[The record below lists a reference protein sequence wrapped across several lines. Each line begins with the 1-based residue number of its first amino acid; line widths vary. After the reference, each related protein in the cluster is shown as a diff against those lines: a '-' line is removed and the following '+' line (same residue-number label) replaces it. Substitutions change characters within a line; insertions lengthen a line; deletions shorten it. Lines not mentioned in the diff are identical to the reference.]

1 MVTLDTRL
9 ATIDWDDAAFIG
21 DDLIDTDLVGDV
33 WGEEWESVCRDDG
46 TVRDLRDLLIRVDR
60 MGRVEEGVR
69 SELSRIGV
77 RRAEGERIR
86 AEAMVDLAVWAHR
99 AVGAGV
105 DKSEIARLAGVTR
118 PTVYAIL
125 DAQ

>member
-1 MVTLDTRL
+1 MITQQHQ
-9 ATIDWDDAAFIG
+9 A
-21 DDLIDTDLVGDV
+21 
-33 WGEEWESVCRDDG
+33 
-46 TVRDLRDLLIRVDR
+46 
-60 MGRVEEGVR
+60 R

>member
-9 ATIDWDDAAFIG
+9 ETIDWDDAAVIG

-46 TVRDLRDLLIRVDR
+46 TVRDLRDLLFRVDR

-99 AVGAGV
+99 AVAAGV

>member
-1 MVTLDTRL
+1 MITQQHQ
-9 ATIDWDDAAFIG
+9 A
-21 DDLIDTDLVGDV
+21 
-33 WGEEWESVCRDDG
+33 
-46 TVRDLRDLLIRVDR
+46 
-60 MGRVEEGVR
+60 R

-99 AVGAGV
+99 AVAAGV
-105 DKSEIARLAGVTR
+105 GKSEIARLAGVTR